1 MMKSFVEK
9 ITVRI
14 PATIANLGP
23 GFDCLGIALDIYNEL
38 TLARSDKS
46 ALAVSG
52 EGSNSI
58 PLGKGNKIFQSIIA
72 FYREIGRMSPELSI
86 SAHNNI
92 PLARGLG
99 SSATVIVGGLMAANI
114 LEAQPLSDE
123 GLFSL
128 AVQLEGHADNVAPAL
143 FGGGQLVI
151 REDNRW
157 LHFSFPLPVQLKVVL
172 FIPDFEMPTD
182 KARAILAPEVSREEA
197 VYNLGRVALLMLALT
212 EGRPDYLGLATQDK
226 LHQPQRQALFPAME
240 GIFKSALEAGA
251 WGAFLSGAG
260 STIAALVT
268 KKAQDIGEAMSL
280 TARKAG
286 INGKI
291 RITQP
296 SSIGAHQVIQVV
308 KEISDGA

>member
-1 MMKSFVEK
+1 
-9 ITVRI
+9 
-14 PATIANLGP
+14 
-23 GFDCLGIALDIYNEL
+23 
-38 TLARSDKS
+38 
-46 ALAVSG
+46 
-52 EGSNSI
+52 
-58 PLGKGNKIFQSIIA
+58 
-72 FYREIGRMSPELSI
+72 
-86 SAHNNI
+86 
-92 PLARGLG
+92 
-99 SSATVIVGGLMAANI
+99 
-114 LEAQPLSDE
+114 
-123 GLFSL
+123 
-128 AVQLEGHADNVAPAL
+128 
-143 FGGGQLVI
+143 LVI

-260 STIAALVT
+260 STIAALAT
-268 KKAQDIGEAMSL
+268 EEAQDIGEAMSL